1 MDTGPIII
9 LANDQK
15 CCYYQSSIQYIARI
29 ITTILHHNR
38 DTTIIGPKVHG
49 VGYRYFLMNQAMF
62 MGVNGFA
69 AQNQLGKNG
78 QQEVWVIIEGSKG
91 PLDAF
96 STFAQTK
103 RPDDAEVSDVI
114 IKDFE
119 GFVPRMV
126 DFALILT
133 AGQIV
138 KAIPIIQEIKG
149 HTAETAESLRED
161 RLVRM
166 ERDIQAIKARL
177 GMP

>member
-1 MDTGPIII
+1 M
-9 LANDQK
+9 K
-15 CCYYQSSIQYIARI
+15 RI
-29 ITTILHHNR
+29 IE
-38 DTTIIGPKVHG
+38 IIGPKVHE
-49 VGYRYFLMNQAMF
+49 VGYRHFLMNQAMLF
-62 MGVNGFA
+62 GVDGFA
-69 AQNQLGKNG
+69 ALNQLGKNG
-78 QQEVWVIIEGSKG
+78 EQVVRVIIEASCD

-96 STFAQTK
+96 SAFADTQ
-103 RPDDAEVSDVI
+103 RPDGAEVSDVI

-126 DFALILT
+126 DFALVLT

-138 KAIPIIQEIKG
+138 KAIPIIQEIKI

-166 ERDIQAIKARL
+166 DRDIQAIKARL

>member
-1 MDTGPIII
+1 
-9 LANDQK
+9 
-15 CCYYQSSIQYIARI
+15 
-29 ITTILHHNR
+29 
-38 DTTIIGPKVHG
+38 
-49 VGYRYFLMNQAMF
+49 
-62 MGVNGFA
+62 
-69 AQNQLGKNG
+69 
-78 QQEVWVIIEGSKG
+78 
-91 PLDAF
+91 
-96 STFAQTK
+96 
-103 RPDDAEVSDVI
+103 
-114 IKDFE
+114 
-119 GFVPRMV
+119 MV